1 MHKVMNETTLR
12 MRGLISRRMFSQ
24 AGIAALSAKL
34 LPRITFGF
42 AAADAAAPS
51 SAHGLPTQAAVYGG
65 VYAQAREFY
74 GPKRRDR
81 DAPVRIAQRQG
92 CMRECTGGG
101 AFAETEVCTLF
112 GYLPKFGGTPE
123 LLNADT
129 PRGFT
134 GELRHVCCGAQRY
147 TIQSS
152 RNWADAGN

>member
-1 MHKVMNETTLR
+1 MHKVMNETTSR
-12 MRGLISRRMFSQ
+12 MRGLISRRCSHRPASRRCQ
-24 AGIAALSAKL
+24 RSCSHASPSDLLLERRSSLSTENPGCRL
-34 LPRITFGF
+34 W
-42 AAADAAAPS
+42 
-51 SAHGLPTQAAVYGG
+51 G

-101 AFAETEVCTLF
+101 AFAETVVCTLF

-147 TIQSS
+147 TIQSRETGLMLEIES
-152 RNWADAGN
+152 